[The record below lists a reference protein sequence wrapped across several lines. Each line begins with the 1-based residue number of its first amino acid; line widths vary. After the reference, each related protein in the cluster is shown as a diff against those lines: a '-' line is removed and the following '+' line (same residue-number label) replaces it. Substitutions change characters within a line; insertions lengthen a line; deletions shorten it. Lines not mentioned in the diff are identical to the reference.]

1 MTSSVVSVSRGAD
14 LVRRDR
20 QTLYNHRKKGK
31 LSFVRQ
37 SDGSFGVDTAELQR
51 VYGKLYVTEAEL
63 DDSRK
68 IDDDKADSATITEL
82 RHQLELK
89 EMELKHTKEK
99 VEAWKEKAEKATDS
113 IKLLEDQRI
122 DKDQKNAE
130 AEAKW
135 KQALAARR
143 NEVDQ
148 ARREADEMRRMGE
161 DRVASI
167 QEESRAKIEA
177 LQSRGLLARLLN
189 KIPMEAL
196 D

>member
-135 KQALAARR
+135 KQALVARK
-143 NEVDQ
+143 NEVEQ

-161 DRVASI
+161 DRVASV

-177 LQSRGLLARLLN
+177 LQSRGLIARLLN
-189 KIPMEAL
+189 KTPAEI
-196 D
+196 